1 MTPTLRISHALS
13 DRMIT
18 RLTQLSRMRKIT
30 NETAYITP
38 FINRDMLYWTGER
51 YRWTEKGREVLK
63 QLKANSLK
71 QSI

>member
-1 MTPTLRISHALS
+1 MTTTLKLTHHLS

-18 RLTQLSRMRKIT
+18 HLTQLARMRKIT

-51 YRWTEKGREVLK
+51 YRWTRKGRSVLAE
-63 QLKANSLK
+63 LKANSLK
-71 QSI
+71 QTI